1 MTTIFAKAKSIGIA
15 NETMLQYA
23 REGYKFMKKWLIAV
37 MTVIAMLTLA
47 ACGDKKEESLDP
59 AETKEIIDEGTVGF
73 EVLGDK
79 VEEVTDIPKEDKK
92 EILAAFVEYI
102 ASFNAKDINR
112 YTNTL
117 SKNPQGFDY
126 EEDIS
131 FAKNTFEEYDV
142 ERTASDVT
150 IVKYNESQAQVYAN
164 LDVKTIELETDAE
177 FATTGRQVTVFEK
190 EDGAWKVTSI
200 YFIGNES

>member
-1 MTTIFAKAKSIGIA
+1 
-15 NETMLQYA
+15 
-23 REGYKFMKKWLIAV
+23 MKNWLIAV
-37 MTVIAMLTLA
+37 MAVIAMLTLA
-47 ACGDKKEESLDP
+47 ACGDKKEEVLDP

-92 EILAAFVEYI
+92 AILAAFDEYI

-117 SKNPQGFDY
+117 SKDPQGFDY

-131 FAKNTFEEYDV
+131 IAKNAFADYDI
-142 ERTASDVT
+142 ERVASDVT
-150 IVKYNESQAQVYAN
+150 IVKYTKEQAQVYAN
-164 LDVKTIELETDAE
+164 LVINMNELESDAKLE
-177 FATTGRQVTVFEK
+177 SSGRQVTVFAK
-190 EDGAWKVTSI
+190 EDDAWKVTSV
-200 YFIGNES
+200 YYIGNDS